1 MVLDDVMGGR
11 SNRVHLDAA
20 AVKLDPPLSVVHAAE
35 KLSGVGDCY
44 DGGRLSLTG
53 FFQLWA
59 VALDGLATE
68 VCRSSSQSQAKTDE
82 VATLVHRHRKCV
94 AVLLDVLLPLGYS
107 FVVHCDCALY
117 LAPPSSSDNAN
128 MFWVAS
134 GTWLRRKSFTLSSL
148 VDSPPTL

>member
-1 MVLDDVMGGR
+1 VVLDDVMGGR

-94 AVLLDVLLPLGYS
+94 AVLSTSCCLSAILLWCTATAPCTWPRPPALTMRTCSGLHQVLGS
-107 FVVHCDCALY
+107 GAR
-117 LAPPSSSDNAN
+117 
-128 MFWVAS
+128 AS
-134 GTWLRRKSFTLSSL
+134 L
-148 VDSPPTL
+148 